1 MDLIGKYQLG
11 MPHAAGNG
19 RAVSKNM
26 VKAVAIPHADI
37 QALIAAP
44 AESALTG
51 KNPVPD
57 IRIFRQVGKL
67 VIGKVMVVSVYH
79 GITPLPASRHPRGSL
94 RTGLISWRIHQP
106 LLRLYRHHQ

>member
-1 MDLIGKYQLG
+1 

-26 VKAVAIPHADI
+26 VKAVAIPHADV
-37 QALIAAP
+37 QALIAAL

-51 KNPVPD
+51 KNSVPD

-67 VIGKVMVVSVYH
+67 
-79 GITPLPASRHPRGSL
+79 
-94 RTGLISWRIHQP
+94 
-106 LLRLYRHHQ
+106 